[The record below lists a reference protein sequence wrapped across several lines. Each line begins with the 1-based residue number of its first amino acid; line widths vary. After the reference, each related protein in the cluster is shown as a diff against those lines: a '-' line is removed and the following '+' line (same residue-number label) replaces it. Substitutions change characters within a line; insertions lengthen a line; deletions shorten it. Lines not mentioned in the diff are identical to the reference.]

1 MRISDWSSDV
11 CSSDLLNI
19 GGGFGIPYF
28 PKDEPLALAQ
38 VGERLAPLV
47 EEVSAR
53 QPAAEVV
60 VELGRY
66 IVGEAGLY
74 VSRIVDRKESRGQV
88 FLVTDGGLHHPLA
101 ASGNFGQVIRRNSQL
116 AIATRFDFP
125 PPENDRTTVATGKRG
140 AGR

>member
-47 EEVSAR
+47 EGVSAR

-74 VSRIVDRKESRGQV
+74 VSRIVYRKESRGQV
-88 FLVTDGGLHHPLA
+88 VLVTYCGPHHHPA
-101 ASGNFGQVIRRNSQL
+101 ASGNLGQLIRLNYPLS
-116 AIATRFDFP
+116 
-125 PPENDRTTVATGKRG
+125 NGKTGKARG
-140 AGR
+140 

>member
-47 EEVSAR
+47 VEVSAR

-66 IVGEAGLY
+66 IVGAAGLY
-74 VSRIVDRKESRGQV
+74 VSRIVHRHDSLRQV
-88 FLVTDGGLHHPLA
+88 FLVTHCGPPHPSPP
-101 ASGNFGQVIRRNSQL
+101 SGPFGHVNRPQ
-116 AIATRFDFP
+116 P
-125 PPENDRTTVATGKRG
+125 P
-140 AGR
+140 

>member
-88 FLVTDGGLHHPLA
+88 FLVTAGGLNHQLA
-101 ASGNFGQVIRRNSQL
+101 ASGKFGPEGRRC
-116 AIATRFDFP
+116 
-125 PPENDRTTVATGKRG
+125 GKRG
-140 AGR
+140 C

>member
-74 VSRIVDRKESRGQV
+74 VSRVVDGKESRGLV
-88 FLVTDGGLHHPLA
+88 FLVTDGAMPH
-101 ASGNFGQVIRRNSQL
+101 QL
-116 AIATRFDFP
+116 AHPGTFGPVTIVNATWRA
-125 PPENDRTTVATGKRG
+125 RVCQYV
-140 AGR
+140 